1 MRSFLLIIISI
12 LILSM
17 PSYSYATEHKE
28 YWSSLNDT
36 SDKVLQLVKQEKY
49 EEAKQLLDYFSKQ
62 FLSIDHQ
69 QSSLSMSDLQ
79 IITKSF
85 ERAMESVTAV
95 SMNHVERVRLATEF
109 RLVVDAL
116 ASPHHPLWLSSE
128 QSIMKSLNELKGT
141 MQQKDAQA
149 FRHKVNEFLR
159 LYQMIRPALLVSVEG
174 EQVQKIESLVQFMDR
189 YGTDMIHDTSMQK
202 QLFVMEK
209 EFQNLYQQVKEDS
222 ADPSLIWVML
232 TIGGM
237 IIMSLSYV
245 GWKKYRAEKR
255 RVKERNH

>member
-1 MRSFLLIIISI
+1 MRSFLLILLTIFV
-12 LILSM
+12 LSM
-17 PSYSYATEHKE
+17 PTYSNAAEDKE
-28 YWSSLNDT
+28 YWRTLNDT
-36 SDKVLQLVKQEKY
+36 SDKVLQLVKQEKL

-62 FLSIDHQ
+62 FLSLDHK

-79 IITKSF
+79 IITKSY

-95 SMNHVERVRLATEF
+95 SMNRVERVRLATEF

-116 ASPHHPLWLSSE
+116 TSPHHPLWLSSE
-128 QSIMKSLNELKGT
+128 QTIMKSINELKGT

-149 FRHKVNEFLR
+149 FRHKINEFLR
-159 LYQMIRPALLVSVEG
+159 VYQMIRPALLVSVEG
-174 EQVQKIESLVQFMDR
+174 VQVQKIESLVQFIDR
-189 YGTDMIHDTSMQK
+189 YGNDMIHDTSMQK

-222 ADPSLIWVML
+222 ADPSLVWVML

-237 IIMSLSYV
+237 IIISLSYV

-255 RVKERNH
+255 RVKVRD